1 MRSEHPLLHARLGLI
16 GGCVAAGILLLL
28 GEPGWAQGVYK
39 CRSPSGSITLQ
50 DAPCEDKSRTEAYVP
65 PSAVPAQSYGRTAS
79 DNYADYLR
87 FIENEKAR
95 EQAALNARRI
105 ERNNELPNSL
115 RTDFAQD
122 IEAARRACD
131 QESRS
136 LLRSRHGTPSCS
148 RVNSLLA
155 QQRLQVESMTS
166 RQTGQAMPDHTTVIN
181 QQVRRQYVERP
192 NVHGLTSIGGG
203 NYIDASGT
211 VHHSVAG
218 GVINSRTGQFV
229 QVIEQ

>member
-1 MRSEHPLLHARLGLI
+1 MT
-16 GGCVAAGILLLL
+16 AGFLLLL
-28 GEPGWAQGVYK
+28 SDSVLAQGVYK
-39 CRSPSGSITLQ
+39 CRSPSGSVTLQ
-50 DAPCEDKSRTEAYVP
+50 DAPCEEKFKTEAYVP
-65 PSAVPAQSYGRTAS
+65 PSTAPAPSYGRTAS

-87 FIENEKAR
+87 FIENEKAKD
-95 EQAALNARRI
+95 QAALNARRV

-115 RTDFAQD
+115 RADLARD

-136 LLRSRHGTPSCS
+136 LLRSRQGTPSCS
-148 RVNSLLA
+148 HVNSLLA

-166 RQTGQAMPDHTTVIN
+166 RQTGQTMPDHTTVIN
-181 QQVRRQYVERP
+181 QHVRRQYVEAPSIR
-192 NVHGLTSIGGG
+192 GLTSIGGG
-203 NYIDASGT
+203 SYIDAAGT